1 MSDKINAPMV
11 VSDSGKDSILNSEAL
26 DVAVVGGGPAGVSAC
41 LELSRQAGLKIA
53 LFESDTELGG
63 IPRSCHIFFGMRDMW
78 RLYTGP
84 AYARK
89 LASLIRK
96 TSVQIH
102 TDSTVLSIDADPEGN
117 RHCLQVATSGGLRH
131 YHCRFIILATGC
143 CERSRGA
150 RLIPGTRPEGVYTTG
165 ALQKIVH
172 QGGFK
177 PGKKAVII
185 GSEIVSLSCA
195 LTLKKAGVSIK
206 ALVEENRDLSTYRLA
221 AGSLSFAFGFH
232 VYVGTSVARIL
243 GNRRVE
249 GIELL
254 DTTTGKTFQ
263 IDCDTVVFTGKFRP
277 EESLIFNTEI
287 KEDSAGPGPV
297 VDTNFMTSVPN
308 IFAAGNILHGAEM
321 HDICALEG
329 KSAAENILNAVKTG
343 KAAASKYLALKAH
356 YPVRYVVPQ
365 RIPLDIGV
373 DNRNVQPKG
382 KLNLQL
388 ACTMR
393 NSVLEAWSGTEL
405 LWSRKYRRVI
415 GNNRIVIPI
424 EKLNWKLIDPEKGI
438 DIKIASAA

>member
-41 LELSRQAGLKIA
+41 LELSRQAGLKVA

-172 QGGFK
+172 QGLLLFFYAL
-177 PGKKAVII
+177 GKI
-185 GSEIVSLSCA
+185 
-195 LTLKKAGVSIK
+195 
-206 ALVEENRDLSTYRLA
+206 LVFRDGL
-221 AGSLSFAFGFH
+221 
-232 VYVGTSVARIL
+232 
-243 GNRRVE
+243 
-249 GIELL
+249 
-254 DTTTGKTFQ
+254 
-263 IDCDTVVFTGKFRP
+263 
-277 EESLIFNTEI
+277 
-287 KEDSAGPGPV
+287 
-297 VDTNFMTSVPN
+297 
-308 IFAAGNILHGAEM
+308 
-321 HDICALEG
+321 
-329 KSAAENILNAVKTG
+329 
-343 KAAASKYLALKAH
+343 
-356 YPVRYVVPQ
+356 
-365 RIPLDIGV
+365 
-373 DNRNVQPKG
+373 
-382 KLNLQL
+382 
-388 ACTMR
+388 
-393 NSVLEAWSGTEL
+393 
-405 LWSRKYRRVI
+405 
-415 GNNRIVIPI
+415 
-424 EKLNWKLIDPEKGI
+424 
-438 DIKIASAA
+438 